1 MTQRMDSEQALA
13 PVAPAVLKA
22 ELEKEPMA
30 LDSSDGAAELNE
42 QATVIVQRLLEVD
55 PDNQQ
60 ARDQARSAIEQ
71 MSHKLHGRAARKSAI
86 LKEPIHKLSRRADDG
101 GPVANALVDLK
112 NQVEELDPVR
122 FDFSAGWLSRML
134 GYLPF
139 VGTPIKRYF
148 SRYEAASTVIEAI
161 VVSLEQGREQ
171 LRRDNITLQGD
182 QGEMRE
188 LSQQLM
194 RAAKLGQL
202 IDAELSA
209 RLEHE
214 IPDSDPR
221 HSFVQEELLFPLR
234 QRIQD
239 LQQQLAVNQ
248 QGVLTTEIIVRN
260 NRELIRGVDR
270 ATNVTVNALQVAV
283 TLALALANQKIVL
296 EKIQAVNETTNNLI
310 ANTAAQLREQGA
322 AVHQQAAS
330 AQLDIETLRI
340 AFADI
345 NSALEDIAQFRR
357 EALPAM
363 AQNIAELDE
372 LAQLGEASI
381 ARLDSGRQS
390 VPILEIEVA

>member
-1 MTQRMDSEQALA
+1 MAQQTDTERALA
-13 PVAPAVLKA
+13 PVVPTVVKV
-22 ELEKEPMA
+22 ELETESKA
-30 LDSSDGAAELNE
+30 LDSSGSATELHE

-60 ARDQARSAIEQ
+60 AREQARGAVEQ
-71 MSHKLHGRAARKSAI
+71 MSHKLHGRAAHKSAI

-112 NQVEELDPVR
+112 NQVEELDPAR
-122 FDFSAGWLSRML
+122 FDLSPGWLSRML

-161 VVSLEQGREQ
+161 VVSLEQGRDQ

-188 LSQQLM
+188 LSQHLM
-194 RAAKLGQL
+194 RAVKLGQL

-283 TLALALANQKIVL
+283 SLALALANQRIVL
-296 EKIQAVNETTNNLI
+296 EKIQAVNQTTNTLI
-310 ANTAAQLREQGA
+310 ANTAAQLRQQGA

-330 AQLDIETLRI
+330 AQLDIETLRT

-345 NSALEDIAQFRR
+345 NTALEDIAHFRR
-357 EALPAM
+357 EALPTM
-363 AQNIAELDE
+363 AQNITELDE
-372 LAQLGEASI
+372 LAQQGEASI
-381 ARLDSGRQS
+381 ARLDSGRHS
-390 VPILEIEVA
+390 APILEIEVA

>member
-1 MTQRMDSEQALA
+1 MTQSSDTEQALA
-13 PVAPAVLKA
+13 PVKA
-22 ELEKEPMA
+22 EVLRVELERVPMA
-30 LDSSDGAAELNE
+30 LDSGDSATELNE
-42 QATVIVQRLLEVD
+42 QARVIVQRLLEVD
-55 PDNQQ
+55 PNNQQ
-60 ARDQARSAIEQ
+60 SRDQMRGAVEQ
-71 MSHKLHGRAARKSAI
+71 MSHKLQGRAAHRSAI

-112 NQVEELDPVR
+112 NQVEELDPAR
-122 FDFSAGWLSRML
+122 FDLSPGWLSRTL

-161 VVSLEQGREQ
+161 VDSLEQGREQ

-194 RAAKLGQL
+194 RAVKLGQL
-202 IDAELSA
+202 IDAEISD

-221 HSFVQEELLFPLR
+221 YSFVQEELLFPLR

-283 TLALALANQKIVL
+283 SLALALANQKIVL
-296 EKIQAVNETTNNLI
+296 DKIQSVNQTTNTLI
-310 ANTAAQLREQGA
+310 ANTATQLRQQGA
-322 AVHQQAAS
+322 AIHQQAAS
-330 AQLDIETLRI
+330 AQLDIETLRA
-340 AFADI
+340 AFVDINTALADI
-345 NSALEDIAQFRR
+345 ADFRR

-363 AQNIAELDE
+363 AKNIAELDE
-372 LAQLGEASI
+372 LAERGEASI
-381 ARLDSGRQS
+381 TRLDNGRQS
-390 VPILEIEVA
+390 APVLEIEVT

>member
-1 MTQRMDSEQALA
+1 MTQRIDTAQSLS
-13 PVAPAVLKA
+13 PVVSHVLRT
-22 ELEKEPMA
+22 ELENEAMTN
-30 LDSSDGAAELNE
+30 DSRSDATELNE
-42 QATVIVQRLLEVD
+42 QAKMIAERLLEVD

-60 ARDQARSAIEQ
+60 ARDQARCTVEQ
-71 MSHKLHGRAARKSAI
+71 MSHKLHGRAAHRSAI
-86 LKEPIHKLSRRADDG
+86 LKEPIHSLSRRADDG

-112 NQVEELDPVR
+112 NQVEELDPAR
-122 FDFSAGWLSRML
+122 FNLSPGWLSRII

-139 VGTPIKRYF
+139 VGTPVKRYF
-148 SRYEAASTVIEAI
+148 SRYEEASTVIEAI

-171 LRRDNITLQGD
+171 LSRDNVTLQGD
-182 QGEMRE
+182 QSEMRE

-194 RAAKLGQL
+194 RAVKLGQL
-202 IDAELSA
+202 IDAELST

-221 HSFVQEELLFPLR
+221 HSFIQEELLFPLR

-283 TLALALANQKIVL
+283 SLALALANQKIVL
-296 EKIQAVNETTNNLI
+296 DKVQAVNQTTNTLI
-310 ANTAAQLREQGA
+310 GNTAAQLRQQGA
-322 AVHQQAAS
+322 AIHQQAAS
-330 AQLDIETLRI
+330 AQLDIETLRK
-340 AFADI
+340 AFSDI
-345 NSALEDIAQFRR
+345 NIALNDISHFRR

-363 AQNIAELDE
+363 AQNIAELDD
-372 LAQLGEASI
+372 LAERGEASI

-390 VPILEIEVA
+390 VPILEIEVT